1 MRYFKKKMCLL
12 ALALCMGGNLFAD
25 RLLPA
30 PRQVEWQR
38 GSLDASC
45 LCWENP
51 KAAVAAV
58 GGGLLA
64 KVLPH
69 TSAESPSAVL
79 CFRTLRG
86 GSSLE
91 AYQLRVTTDSI
102 VLSATAPIGFLRG
115 VQTLGQLVENGK
127 VPCCTIADEPAYP
140 WRGAMLDV
148 SRHFFP
154 LSFLKKQI
162 DVMSSYKINR
172 LHLHLTDAAGWRMEI
187 KRYPRLTSFA
197 AWRPEKSWKT
207 WWNGNRLYAEEG
219 SEGAYGGYYTQEEL
233 RGLVKYAAERG
244 ITIVPEIEMP
254 AHSEEVLTAY
264 PELSCTHEPYKQADF
279 CPGSVA
285 TYDFLENVLKEVMD
299 VFPSEYIHVGGDEA
313 AKASWPTCP
322 LCQHKMKELGM
333 KEVDDLQTH
342 LIAHMGRF
350 LRSHGRRLVGWD
362 EVIAPGLEKNSTVM
376 VWRGAEYARTAAE
389 LGYDVVMAPGTHCYL
404 DYYQDAPPSQP
415 EAIGGYLTL
424 EKVYSFN
431 PLEGLTAEAQKHIKG
446 VQGNLWTEYIPT
458 EAHVEYMFYPRILAL
473 AEIGWN
479 GTPEKNFKEFRARAL
494 KQTSFLRSHGVEA
507 FDLAKEKG
515 ERAERMRPVKHK
527 ALNAKVNYNV
537 AYSDKYAAG
546 GAVALTDGLRGGWA
560 NNDGRWQGFIGA
572 GGVDVTIDLG
582 STQRIRRVATNFMQA
597 CGPEIFY
604 PSSYVVSVSTDG
616 KNFTEVGRKERAS
629 EKTTH
634 PDVELWQWQG
644 SAKARYVK
652 VQAAPSTFGGW
663 LFADEIEVY

>member
-1 MRYFKKKMCLL
+1 MRFLKKKMCLL
-12 ALALCMGGNLFAD
+12 ALLLCVGGDLFAD

-38 GSLDASC
+38 GSLDITS
-45 LCWENP
+45 LHWENP
-51 KAAVAAV
+51 QAQMAAI
-58 GGGLLA
+58 GGELLA
-64 KVLPH
+64 KILPH
-69 TSAESPSAVL
+69 TSVESPSAVL
-79 CFRTLRG
+79 CFRTLVG
-86 GSSLE
+86 ASSSE
-91 AYQLRVTTDSI
+91 AYQLRVTPDSL
-102 VLSATAPIGFLRG
+102 VLSAAAPVGFLRG
-115 VQTLGQLVENGK
+115 AQTISQLLEAGK
-127 VPCCTIADEPAYP
+127 IPCCTINDAPAYP

-187 KRYPRLTSFA
+187 KRYPRLTGFA

-219 SEGAYGGYYTQEEL
+219 TPGAYGGYYTQEEL
-233 RGLVKYAAERG
+233 RGLVQYAVERG

-313 AKASWPTCP
+313 AKASWPSCP
-322 LCQHKMKELGM
+322 LCQHKMKELGL

-362 EVIAPGLEKNSTVM
+362 EVIAPGLDQTSTVM

-431 PLEGLTAEAQKHIKG
+431 PQEGLSAEAQKHIKG
-446 VQGNLWTEYIPT
+446 VQGNLWTEYIPS
-458 EAHVEYMFYPRILAL
+458 ESHVEYMFYPRLLAL

-479 GTPEKNFKEFRARAL
+479 GTAEKNFKEFRTRAL
-494 KQTSFLRSHGVEA
+494 QQTTLLRSRGVAA
-507 FDLAKEKG
+507 FDLAQEKG
-515 ERAERMRPVKHK
+515 ERVERMRPVKHK
-527 ALNAKVNYNV
+527 ALKALVCYNAP
-537 AYSDKYAAG
+537 YSDKYAAG
-546 GAVALTDGLRGGWA
+546 GDVALTDGLRGGWA

-572 GGVDVTIDLG
+572 GGLDVTIDLG
-582 STQRIRRVATNFMQA
+582 RTQRIRRVATNFMQA

-604 PSSYVVSVSTDG
+604 PSAYVVSVSTDG
-616 KNFTEVGRKERAS
+616 KTFREVGRKERAS

-644 SAKARYVK
+644 SAQARYVK
-652 VQAAPSTFGGW
+652 VQASPSSFGGW
-663 LFADEIEVY
+663 LFADEIEVH